1 MIVEHV
7 NQAIHTLTTLPGSKS
22 PRKGSRNLYD
32 GFRRPPMSISN
43 DYEGRKNRRNSKSII
58 CISRSVARRQSDEIW
73 TSVVVLTSACEVGS
87 SRRLLE
93 SRTRPRLVGRYLSMT
108 TEALTM
114 VYANNVPI
122 DMNSTSFSKSKNRA
136 INAHMN
142 ADIAKL
148 IIGTCNVYI
157 RDNQIRTRRM
167 LYTPVEILFVDQ
179 LFFFENHTYV

>member
-1 MIVEHV
+1 
-7 NQAIHTLTTLPGSKS
+7 
-22 PRKGSRNLYD
+22 
-32 GFRRPPMSISN
+32 
-43 DYEGRKNRRNSKSII
+43 
-58 CISRSVARRQSDEIW
+58 
-73 TSVVVLTSACEVGS
+73 
-87 SRRLLE
+87 
-93 SRTRPRLVGRYLSMT
+93 MT